1 MLLAIRTNRRPATD
15 LGFLLH
21 KHPDRF
27 QSYDL
32 SFGRAHVFYPEAADD
47 RCTACL
53 LLDVDPVGLVRG
65 KGGDSGGLLAQYVN
79 DRPYAAS
86 SLLSVAISQVYGSAL
101 QGRCKAGSCFCLRDP
116 L

>member
-1 MLLAIRTNRRPATD
+1 MLLTITTTPRPATD

-32 SFGRAHVFYPEAADD
+32 SIGRAHAYNPEAGDDEAIRRIFAADIGRD
-47 RCTACL
+47 RL
-53 LLDVDPVGLVRG
+53 
-65 KGGDSGGLLAQYVN
+65 GGWARREGGRFRFAF
-79 DRPYAAS
+79 PI
-86 SLLSVAISQVYGSAL
+86 VAL
-101 QGRCKAGSCFCLRDP
+101 TGRKP